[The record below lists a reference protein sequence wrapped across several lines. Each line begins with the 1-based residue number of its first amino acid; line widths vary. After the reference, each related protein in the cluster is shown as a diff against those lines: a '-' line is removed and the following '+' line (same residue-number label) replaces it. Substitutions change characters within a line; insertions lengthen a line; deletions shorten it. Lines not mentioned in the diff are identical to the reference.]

1 METIRKIINGVEYTA
16 VWKGYNYTTRR
27 INDCLTKDK
36 KRYSN
41 SKLSAVIFDEIIID
55 PKVTVDDFDD
65 LQTFNEVLEFGKS
78 VLFGDFEKKST
89 AKLKT
94 EVLKEEWDYW
104 RLVFCDIANFDYDT
118 VFNQMTPQQ
127 VKKANIALDI
137 VNEEINKK
145 SKKKK

>member
-104 RLVFCDIANFDYDT
+104 RLVFCDIANFDYYT